1 MSENVNEPTED
12 NLVTEVGKTGHPFR
26 LVIFGASGD
35 LTRRK
40 LVPALFG
47 LYREGVLP
55 DYFEIIGFA
64 RREKS
69 DEQFREEMLEGAN
82 QFSRFKPVD
91 GEKWDAFCQHLF
103 YHQGNFDD
111 PGAYQTL
118 AKRLEKVGP
127 DGAIPQSLFYLS
139 TAPEF
144 FVTVVEALK
153 EANCVGH
160 GYYSRIVVEK
170 PIGHDYYSANELVQ
184 RLQYCLDE
192 ANIFRIDHYLGKE
205 TVQNLLY
212 FRFANSIFEPIW
224 NRAMIDHIQITVA
237 ETEGV
242 GTRGGYYDKVG
253 ALRDMVQNHLMQ
265 LLALTAM
272 EPPATLSSDAIRDEK
287 VKVLKSIPTP
297 QAKYIAENAI
307 RAQYEGYSSE
317 DRVDPQSLTETYASM
332 RLTIDNWRWAGVP
345 FYLRTGK
352 CMPIKASEIIVVFKR
367 PPHALFYAT
376 HGKTRLH
383 RNRLHIRLQP
393 DEGIHLAFAAK
404 VPGRSSM
411 DDVDMD
417 FAYKSQFGSYSPEA
431 YERLLNDF
439 IIGDSTLFTRS
450 DEVLEAWRIIDAIS
464 DGWKDEQVHLYRKGS
479 WGPTASEELLAQA
492 GNSWGELALRSGQ

>member
-1 MSENVNEPTED
+1 MEHPALSNGTLGAD
-12 NLVTEVGKTGHPFR
+12 NTKVDRPFR

-55 DYFEIIGFA
+55 ESFEIIGFA

-69 DEQFREEMLEGAN
+69 DDQFREEMLEGAN
-82 QFSRFKPVD
+82 QFSRFKPVNQD
-91 GEKWDAFCQHLF
+91 KWNAFAQHLS
-103 YHQGNFDD
+103 YHRGNFDE
-111 PGAYQTL
+111 PEAYQSL
-118 AKRLEKVGP
+118 AERLKQP
-127 DGAIPQSLFYLS
+127 DPSGTTPLSLFYLS

-144 FVTVVEALK
+144 FVTVTEALH
-153 EANCVGH
+153 EVGCVGR
-160 GYYSRIVVEK
+160 GQDSRIVVEK
-170 PIGHDYYSANELVQ
+170 PVGHDYDSASDLVS
-184 RLQYCLDE
+184 RLQGCLDE
-192 ANIFRIDHYLGKE
+192 SGIFRIDHYLGKE

-224 NRAMIDHIQITVA
+224 NSAMIDHVQITVA

-242 GTRGGYYDKVG
+242 GTRGGYYDQVG
-253 ALRDMVQNHLMQ
+253 ALRDMMQNHLMQ
-265 LLALTAM
+265 LLTLTAM

-297 QAKYIAENAI
+297 GAETISRNAV
-307 RAQYEGYSSE
+307 RAQYEGYRNE
-317 DRVDPQSLTETYASM
+317 DRVDPDSSTETYVS
-332 RLTIDNWRWAGVP
+332 LKVTIDNWRWAGVP
-345 FYLRTGK
+345 FFLRTGK
-352 CMPIKASEIIVVFKR
+352 CMPLKASEIIVVFKR
-367 PPHALFYAT
+367 PPHALFHAT
-376 HGKTRLH
+376 HSQTQLH

-404 VPGRSSM
+404 IPGRTAM

-417 FAYKSQFGSYSPEA
+417 FAYKSKFGSYSPEA

-439 IIGDSTLFTRS
+439 IIGDSTLFTRA
-450 DEVLEAWRIIDAIS
+450 DEVLEAWRIVDAVS
-464 DGWKDEQVHLYRKGS
+464 DAWQKEQVHLYRRDS
-479 WGPTASEELLAQA
+479 WGPTAAGDMLAQA
-492 GNSWGELALRSGQ
+492 GNSWVELALRPDNC

>member
-1 MSENVNEPTED
+1 MTIEPEQTSNGILTLERPEKD
-12 NLVTEVGKTGHPFR
+12 QPFR
-26 LVIFGASGD
+26 MVIFGASGD

-55 DYFEIIGFA
+55 ESFEIIGFA

-69 DEQFREEMLEGAN
+69 DDQFREEMLEGAN
-82 QFSRFKPVD
+82 EFSRFKPVD
-91 GEKWDAFCQHLF
+91 GKEWDDFSRHLF
-103 YHQGNFDD
+103 YHRGDFDEKE
-111 PGAYQTL
+111 AYASL
-118 AKRLEKVGP
+118 AKRLKEP
-127 DGAIPQSLFYLS
+127 DSSGKIPRPLFYLS
-139 TAPEF
+139 TAPEY
-144 FVTVVEALK
+144 FVTVTEALH
-153 EANCVGH
+153 EVGCVGL
-160 GYYSRIVVEK
+160 GADSRIVVEK
-170 PIGHDYYSANELVQ
+170 PVGHDYASAHDLVLS
-184 RLQYCLDE
+184 LQECLDE
-192 ANIFRIDHYLGKE
+192 QNIYRIDHYLGKE
-205 TVQNLLY
+205 TVQNLIY

-224 NRAMIDHIQITVA
+224 NRSMIDHIQITVA

-253 ALRDMVQNHLMQ
+253 ALKDMMQNHLMQ
-265 LLALTAM
+265 LLTLTAM

-297 QAKYIAENAI
+297 MPDYIAENAI

-317 DRVDPQSLTETYASM
+317 DRVDTDTPTETYVSM
-332 RLTIDNWRWAGVP
+332 KLAIDNWRWAGVP

-352 CMPIKASEIIVVFKR
+352 RLPVKSSEIIVVFKR
-367 PPHALFYAT
+367 PPHALFHAT
-376 HGKTRLH
+376 HGRTLLH

-404 VPGRSSM
+404 IPGKAGM

-417 FAYKSQFGSYSPEA
+417 FAYKSKFGSYSPEA

-464 DGWKDEQVHLYRKGS
+464 AGWKDAPIHLYRKGS
-479 WGPTASEELLAQA
+479 WGPKASEELLAAA
-492 GNSWGELALRSGQ
+492 GNSWV